1 MKKLFLLISLS
12 VLILPYMFAQ
22 GKAVYRVEGKVTSK
36 STGEPIPYAQVVIK
50 ETSQWS
56 VSDENG
62 VFKIPGVFPGNY
74 TFQAVVLGYVNYEL
88 PIKVTKDITGL
99 SVQMLEDNLKLEEV
113 VVTATKGG
121 TINSSNK
128 IDKKAIE
135 HVQASSIA
143 DVMQLLP
150 GGVVKNPSLTEV
162 NKIMIRS
169 LAQPDGGLSNEA
181 RGVGFLVNGTQISN
195 DASMAGIVNSG
206 DMASSYVDFRNY
218 STDNIESIEVIKG
231 VVSAEYGD
239 ITSGAVLVT
248 TKAGRTPFE
257 VRFKTDPRTKAVAA
271 NKGFALSK
279 KGGYMNVDMDYARA
293 ISDPASP
300 VTIFNRTNIGLT
312 YSNTFNTEVRPFR
325 FNARLSAGF
334 TANSKTS
341 DPDVAKD
348 DFTKNNTNNIMLSL
362 YGNWMLNKSWISTL
376 NYNVSA
382 NYSHNTSRDYL
393 VRVDNRIPTTN
404 SKEEGLHLGYFTDV
418 DVKRDQRIEDIPVYL
433 NAKLSGILNKK
444 AGGTLFK
451 TTLGLEWNSKGN
463 LGDGVW
469 YEGFQP
475 QYFRHHP
482 YSHTPFMHDFSAFLE
497 EKVIVPISKTSLEIS
512 AGLRFNKMMIEG
524 YNYDPTL
531 DPRLNAK
538 YFIIRNKHNTF
549 VRNFAVR
556 GGWGLMR
563 RLPSLGLL
571 YPGETYLDRAVFQ
584 YYNSASNESL
594 AVINTRILPEKLEYN
609 VASVKTRNMEVGVDL
624 TLGRVEIG
632 LTYFNEYMKDGL
644 SDNMS
649 ITTGRLKYYDNVSDA
664 AAAPKFEN
672 GKVWIKDQTG
682 NYIEAPGRLV
692 NEFIR
697 HKRPDNRREQK
708 KWGLEYEFNFGKV
721 KPLNTSILVNG
732 AYIRSNSNT
741 GGLMTHYQERADPLD
756 PKNKFPYVGIY
767 FGDNIDMGY
776 GNTAERLSTNIS
788 FVTNIPKI
796 RMVVT
801 LTTQCIWMDRSWNNF
816 DKSVYYLDGQGNQ
829 VFEDFSKRST
839 DKVLYRDPAAYVD
852 FNGNVRPFSDYYTT
866 RDSDLKFRLASMR
879 LSTDKY
885 YYYAVKSYN
894 PYFMA
899 NLRVTKEIGNIAA
912 ISFYANNFTNSKPIM
927 RDHAQPNQ
935 IGLRKNTDIY
945 FGAELR
951 LTF

>member
-12 VLILPYMFAQ
+12 ILILPHLFAQ
-22 GKAVYRVEGKVTSK
+22 GKAVYTVEGKVTSK
-36 STGEPIPYAQVVIK
+36 NTGEPIPFAQVLIK
-50 ETSQWS
+50 ETSQWG

-62 VFKIPGVFPGNY
+62 VFKIPGIFSGNY

-88 PIKVTKDITGL
+88 PIKVTRDITGL

-150 GGVVKNPSLTEV
+150 GGVIKNPKLTEA
-162 NKIMIRS
+162 NKVQIRS
-169 LAQPDGGLSNEA
+169 LGQTDALSNEA

-195 DASMAGIVNSG
+195 DASMSG
-206 DMASSYVDFRNY
+206 VVKSGEVASSFVDFRNY

-239 ITSGAVLVT
+239 VTSGAVLVT

-257 VRFKTDPRTKAVAA
+257 VRFKTDPLSKAVAA

-293 ISDPASP
+293 TTDPRSP
-300 VTIFNRTNIGLT
+300 VVTFNRANVGLT
-312 YSNTFNTEVRPFR
+312 YSNTFNTDSRPFR
-325 FNARLSAGF
+325 FNARLSGSF
-334 TANSKTS
+334 ISNSAKS
-341 DPDVAKD
+341 DPDVAKE
-348 DFTKNNTNNIMLSL
+348 DFTKSRTNNIMLSL

-382 NYSHNTSRDYL
+382 NYSYNTDREYT
-393 VRVDNRIPTTN
+393 VAVGNRMPTTN
-404 SKEEGLHLGYFTDV
+404 SKEEGIHVGYFTDT
-418 DVKRDQRIEDIPVYL
+418 DYRMDQRTEDIPLYV
-433 NAKLSGILNKK
+433 NAKLSGVLNKK
-444 AGGTLFK
+444 AGNTLFK
-451 TTLGLEWNSKGN
+451 TTLGVEWNSKGN

-482 YSHTPFMHDFSAFLE
+482 YKHTPFMHDFSAFLE
-497 EKVIVPISKTSLEIS
+497 EKVIIPISKTSLELS
-512 AGLRFNKMMIEG
+512 AGLRFDKMMLEG

-538 YFIIRNKHNTF
+538 YFLIKNRRKAL
-549 VRNFAVR
+549 VRSLAVR
-556 GGWGLMR
+556 GGWGIMR
-563 RLPSLGLL
+563 KLPSLALL
-571 YPGETYLDRAVFQ
+571 YPGEVYLDRAVFQ
-584 YYNSASNESL
+584 YYNTASNESL
-594 AVINTRILPEKLEYN
+594 AVINTRILPEILDYN
-609 VASVKTRNMEVGVDL
+609 LASMKTRNMEVGVDMN
-624 TLGRVEIG
+624 LGGVDIG
-632 LTYFNEYMKDGL
+632 ITYFNEYMKDGI
-644 SDNMS
+644 SENNAM
-649 ITTGRLKYYDNVSDA
+649 TMEQLKYYDNVSGAD
-664 AAAPKFEN
+664 AAPKFED
-672 GKVWIKDQTG
+672 GKVWIKDKSG
-682 NYIEAPGRLV
+682 NYVEAPGKTI
-692 NEFIR
+692 NEFI
-697 HKRPDNRREQK
+697 KKARPDNRREQK
-708 KWGLEYEFNFGKV
+708 KWGIEYELNFGKI
-721 KPLNTSILVNG
+721 KPVNTSVIVNG
-732 AYIRSNSNT
+732 AYIKSNSST
-741 GGLMTHYQERADPLD
+741 GGLVNYYSGDADPLD
-756 PKNKFPYVGIY
+756 AKNKFPYVGIY
-767 FGDNIDMGY
+767 AGNGANMCS
-776 GNTAERLSTNIS
+776 GNTSDRLSTNIS

-801 LTTQCIWMDRSWNNF
+801 LTTQCIWMERSWNNF
-816 DKSVYYLDGQGNQ
+816 DKSVYSLDGNGNR
-829 VFEDFSKRST
+829 VFEDLSKKST
-839 DKVLYRDPAAYVD
+839 DKVLYRDPVAYMD

-866 RDSDLKFRLASMR
+866 KDSDLKARLAAMR
-879 LSTDKY
+879 LTTSQY
-885 YYYAVKSYN
+885 FYYAVQTYN

-899 NLRVTKEIGNIAA
+899 NLRITKEIGNIAA
-912 ISFYANNFTNSKPIM
+912 ISFYANNFTNSRPIM
-927 RDHAQPNQ
+927 VNNSRPNET
-935 IGLRKNTDIY
+935 GVRKNTDIY